1 MPTNEVRA
9 YVKAGLNG
17 QKQYPRKY
25 PVSAI
30 KITDE
35 ESFVKSAEAVLFD
48 VYGEKK
54 IKAERP
60 YKVGQADG
68 YWMMTGYLWAEKGGV
83 FYIMINAKTGQVI
96 YLTHGK

>member
-1 MPTNEVRA
+1 MPANEVKA
-9 YVKAGLNG
+9 YVTAGLNG

-25 PVSAI
+25 PVSPI

-35 ESFVKSAEAVLFD
+35 KSFVKAAEAALFP

-60 YKVGQADG
+60 YTVGNADC
-68 YWMMTGYLWAEKGGV
+68 YWLMTGHLWSDLGGV